1 MDVTIMS
8 SLIGFL
14 TWLSCING
22 TEIKIGILLPVAEN
36 LIFHKIR
43 IQPAVDIALE
53 TVNELGVNGQY
64 ANFSV
69 VGIYRDSGPKCSPT
83 FMRAAG
89 LASQL
94 YYENDVDVFV
104 GPLCSFSTKAVADL
118 AAFWNI
124 PIVSGLS
131 TSSDLDN
138 KIQYETL
145 TRTAFKFGALG
156 SFITDIFEKFGWKR
170 CSLVWDDFGTWRLAS
185 GAVRAKFAD
194 KEFYIHDVRIASFA
208 SEKKAL
214 DDAAS
219 HGRSKY

>member
-1 MDVTIMS
+1 MDLTLII
-8 SLIGFL
+8 SLIGSF
-14 TWLSCING
+14 TWFSYING
-22 TEIKIGILLPVAEN
+22 TEIKIGILLPIAEN

-53 TVNELGVNGQY
+53 TVNALGPNGSY

-69 VGIYRDSGPKCSPT
+69 TGIYRDSGPKCSPT

-94 YYENDVDVFV
+94 YHENDVDVFV

-138 KIQYETL
+138 KIQYKTL
-145 TRTAFKFGALG
+145 TRTAF
-156 SFITDIFEKFGWKR
+156 
-170 CSLVWDDFGTWRLAS
+170 
-185 GAVRAKFAD
+185 
-194 KEFYIHDVRIASFA
+194 
-208 SEKKAL
+208 
-214 DDAAS
+214 
-219 HGRSKY
+219 